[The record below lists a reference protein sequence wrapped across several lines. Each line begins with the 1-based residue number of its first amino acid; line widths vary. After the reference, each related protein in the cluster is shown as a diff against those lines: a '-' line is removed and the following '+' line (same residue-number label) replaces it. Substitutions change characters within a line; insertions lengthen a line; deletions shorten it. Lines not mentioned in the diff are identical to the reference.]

1 MEGWRKLFNLRWLS
15 LLHILLCI
23 NFFTMESTYISEEQ
37 LSSSPSIY
45 VWLWTIIYLY
55 CTSYWIAH
63 LQYQSVWWDH
73 CVYSVICPPHQHV
86 HTSLLYAMHSSHPV
100 RTHNTLPSCNYNNI
114 NYLHTTISLLCMH
127 VHYTPIGSLVG
138 NWLLSVQFSS
148 YIQSETFNTLRIHA
162 ASSLTKHLCNYI
174 CMHTSHAIDTKPY
187 SMLNAKLLYCN
198 FKLD

>member
-1 MEGWRKLFNLRWLS
+1 MCS
-15 LLHILLCI
+15 LTISVCLMRSLCVFSNMSTTSACPYSAAICNAFLPDCKNTQHIYHHVIITILI
-23 NFFTMESTYISEEQ
+23 TYI
-37 LSSSPSIY
+37 L
-45 VWLWTIIYLY
+45 
-55 CTSYWIAH
+55 
-63 LQYQSVWWDH
+63 
-73 CVYSVICPPHQHV
+73 
-86 HTSLLYAMHSSHPV
+86 
-100 RTHNTLPSCNYNNI
+100 
-114 NYLHTTISLLCMH
+114 TISLLCMH

-162 ASSLTKHLCNYI
+162 ASSLTKHLCNYV